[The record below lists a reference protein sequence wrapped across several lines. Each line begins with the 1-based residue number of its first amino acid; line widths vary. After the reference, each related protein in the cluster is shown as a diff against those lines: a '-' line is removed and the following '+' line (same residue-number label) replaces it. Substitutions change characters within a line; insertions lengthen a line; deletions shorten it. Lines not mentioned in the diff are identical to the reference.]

1 MSLLLSTLV
10 LFFDFGDI
18 FIPGTNQYLAM
29 KETTGAF
36 DGVRTDD
43 WQKTDDWKRTDD
55 WQRTDDGKR
64 TDDWQTAKDRLHT
77 SVCPYNYEGEKISMR
92 KNIGWKTFCTT

>member
-55 WQRTDDGKR
+55 WQ
-64 TDDWQTAKDRLHT
+64 TAKDRLHT